1 MTAAKR
7 HDALEYSAADP
18 FEGRKMSLLGR
29 SAALAAL
36 ALAAFLAVG
45 CGETVI
51 DDAKTEAAIE
61 ENLRKS
67 VGQKVS
73 SVECPSGVEVKSG
86 KTFDCTVSLAGG
98 KKETA
103 TLKILNSDADVE
115 VTNLKA
121 NK

>member
-1 MTAAKR
+1 
-7 HDALEYSAADP
+7 
-18 FEGRKMSLLGR
+18 MSLLGR
-29 SAALAAL
+29 FGALAAL
-36 ALAAFLAVG
+36 ALTVFLAAG

-61 ENLRKS
+61 DNLQKS

-73 SVECPSGVEVKSG
+73 SVDCPSGVEVKAG
-86 KTFDCTVSLAGG
+86 KTFDCAITLADG

-103 TLKILNSDADVE
+103 TLKIINSNADVE
-115 VTNLKA
+115 LTDLSP

>member
-1 MTAAKR
+1 MR
-7 HDALEYSAADP
+7 LLSRSGAL
-18 FEGRKMSLLGR
+18 L
-29 SAALAAL
+29 AL
-36 ALAAFLAVG
+36 ALAVFLAAG

-61 ENLRKS
+61 ENLQKS

-73 SVECPSGVEVKSG
+73 SVDCPSGVEVKAG
-86 KTFDCTVSLAGG
+86 DTFDCTVSLAGG

-115 VTNLKA
+115 VTDLQP

>member
-1 MTAAKR
+1 MR
-7 HDALEYSAADP
+7 
-18 FEGRKMSLLGR
+18 LLVRTG
-29 SAALAAL
+29 AAL
-36 ALAAFLAVG
+36 ALPLLVFLAVG

-61 ENLRKS
+61 QNLEDS

-73 SVECPSGVEVKSG
+73 SVDCPSGVEVEAG

-98 KKETA
+98 KEETA
-103 TLKILNSDADVE
+103 TLKILNEDADVE
-115 VTNLKA
+115 VTDLKP